1 MALNHWRRG
10 ASAAIAAIA
19 LFLYQLI
26 IYGGHLGFS
35 YFMAITVDPL
45 LSTPIPW
52 ILKAVVVFLLVISVI
67 LTFYTWVVLF
77 WALTEDNINNRR
89 IFHKDATQMILK
101 TVIISFVGLMI
112 LILSILSILFV
123 DVDEEQRNQFFIG
136 WFMIFASYG
145 IAFWELIALG
155 TIQEDKVKLSAHG
168 SNGYGRSRDEENAA
182 TETTTLLPATNPN
195 AQHYKYICSS
205 CSVVSSKAM

>member
-1 MALNHWRRG
+1 
-10 ASAAIAAIA
+10 
-19 LFLYQLI
+19 
-26 IYGGHLGFS
+26 
-35 YFMAITVDPL
+35 MAITVDPL

-67 LTFYTWVVLF
+67 ITFYSWVVLF

-123 DVDEEQRNQFFIG
+123 NVDEEQRNQFFIG
-136 WFMIFASYG
+136 WVSIQWIQCNILYFPPRCNPCLCHLFQFMIFASYG

>member
-1 MALNHWRRG
+1 
-10 ASAAIAAIA
+10 
-19 LFLYQLI
+19 
-26 IYGGHLGFS
+26 
-35 YFMAITVDPL
+35 MAITVDPL

-67 LTFYTWVVLF
+67 ITFYSWVVLF

-123 DVDEEQRNQFFIG
+123 NVDEEQRNQFFIG
-136 WFMIFASYG
+136 WVSIQWNQCNILYFPPRCNPCLCHLFQFMIFASYG

-155 TIQEDKVKLSAHG
+155 TIQEDSVKLSAHG

>member
-1 MALNHWRRG
+1 
-10 ASAAIAAIA
+10 
-19 LFLYQLI
+19 
-26 IYGGHLGFS
+26 
-35 YFMAITVDPL
+35 MAITVDPL

-67 LTFYTWVVLF
+67 ITFYSWVVLF

-123 DVDEEQRNQFFIG
+123 NVDEEQRNQFFIG
-136 WFMIFASYG
+136 WVSIQWNQCNILYFPPRCNPCLCQLFQFMIFASYG

-155 TIQEDKVKLSAHG
+155 TIQEDTVKLSAHG